1 MKEGGGGGREVDRV
15 RKETEKQCSE
25 RHLNVRASLSSS
37 PPLLLSSPPPTPPHL
52 DQETQQV
59 HPDVNPP
66 QRGTLSLMKGAADT
80 SHRLTVCSLGC
91 GAWLRRMEQRAAH
104 LQGRRVITHVQT
116 QNRH

>member
-1 MKEGGGGGREVDRV
+1 M
-15 RKETEKQCSE
+15 
-25 RHLNVRASLSSS
+25 ASS
-37 PPLLLSSPPPTPPHL
+37 PLRPNVQHFLHSASAGGVLSAQPATQHRSRSTRPDTRAVE
-52 DQETQQV
+52 ETQQV